1 MIAVP
6 TTPATTMALIQGANS
21 RTEAMMKKEPR
32 RSGMPKMAKKL
43 SACRPGAPKPK
54 QNVEMTIGI
63 QHSRRIEYIW
73 SRTSP
78 Q

>member
-1 MIAVP
+1 MAVP

-21 RTEAMMKKEPR
+21 RTEAMMKNEPS
-32 RSGMPKMAKKL
+32 RSGIPKMEKKL

-54 QNVEMTIGI
+54 QNVEMTIGT
-63 QHSRRIEYIW
+63 QHSRRMEYIW

>member
-1 MIAVP
+1 MAVP

-21 RTEAMMKKEPR
+21 RTEAMMKKEPS
-32 RSGMPKMAKKL
+32 RSGMPKMEKKL
-43 SACRPGAPKPK
+43 RACRPGAPKPK
-54 QNVEMTIGI
+54 QKVEITIGT
-63 QHSRRIEYIW
+63 QHSRRMEYIC